1 MHPLVERVSWERIL
15 KGKRVQEGWTFF
27 KEEVLKA
34 QEEAVP
40 LCCKTN
46 RRGIRPAW
54 MNSELFLGLRE
65 KRRVFYFWKKGQATQ
80 EEYRDLVKSCRTQSG
95 HCYKRQQKIIES

>member
-1 MHPLVERVSWERIL
+1 
-15 KGKRVQEGWTFF
+15 
-27 KEEVLKA
+27 
-34 QEEAVP
+34 
-40 LCCKTN
+40 
-46 RRGIRPAW
+46 